1 MKKHIH
7 VLTAAVLSLILI
19 PAHAQPGMRG
29 GMGGPPSGPHFGGD
43 MAKIFGENSSYT
55 ATLEMRAPGGAG
67 GAEIIMPGKLAYL
80 EGKSRFEMDMTE
92 MKGGDLPPQAAA
104 QMKQMGMDKMI
115 IISRPE
121 KNITFMIYP
130 GLQAYVQMPPPDP
143 DAAKPA
149 SDFKSE
155 ATELGKETVDG
166 HACVKNK
173 VVVTDKAGTA
183 RQSTVWNATD
193 LKNFPVKI
201 ETSDGGTTVTM
212 LFKDVKFDRP
222 EAAQFEPPAG
232 FKKYDDMM
240 TMMQQEMMKRMGG
253 GRGLPP
259 GQQ

>member
-1 MKKHIH
+1 
-7 VLTAAVLSLILI
+7 
-19 PAHAQPGMRG
+19 
-29 GMGGPPSGPHFGGD
+29 
-43 MAKIFGENSSYT
+43 
-55 ATLEMRAPGGAG
+55 
-67 GAEIIMPGKLAYL
+67 
-80 EGKSRFEMDMTE
+80 
-92 MKGGDLPPQAAA
+92 
-104 QMKQMGMDKMI
+104 
-115 IISRPE
+115 
-121 KNITFMIYP
+121 MIYP